1 MLTEDNV
8 QRCGMR
14 SVVWGSVWIVTVTAA
29 SIHTEFERTKDV
41 VSLSAS
47 AIALLALIAHFI
59 LRK

>member
-1 MLTEDNV
+1 
-8 QRCGMR
+8 MR